1 MVIFYLENPLSPIFD
16 MPKKESSSIDN
27 KSKFLAFVLSKF
39 SIFFKDYSD
48 KNSLMFAFEEFYK
61 LNNEMFPPI

>member
-16 MPKKESSSIDN
+16 MPKRESSSIDN

-39 SIFFKDYSD
+39 SVFFKD
-48 KNSLMFAFEEFYK
+48 
-61 LNNEMFPPI
+61 